1 MSKSPAHPE
10 NIPAGL
16 LTFGKVLELV
26 LLYVSCSFNPKL
38 LFYAPVHPGLTIL
51 GDLEHE
57 KSASWLSQL
66 YPAPVC
72 TFKVEEGI

>member
-1 MSKSPAHPE
+1 MSKSPAHSE

-16 LTFGKVLELV
+16 LTFGKVLELF
-26 LLYVSCSFNPKL
+26 LLYTSCSFNPKL
-38 LFYAPVHPGLTIL
+38 LFYAPVHPGLAKL
-51 GDLEHE
+51 GDLGHE